1 MGEVSV
7 VDGPDWVPPRRGR
20 ELRLSRC
27 SWREAMTVGTIE
39 SRRANEGLEVS
50 ELKTDPLATNQVF
63 PYSSASMVLRCEKGS
78 DVVEAL
84 VVS

>member
-20 ELRLSRC
+20 ELRLSRW

-39 SRRANEGLEVS
+39 SRRANERLEVS